1 MNQFRWG
8 ILGTGSIAKAF
19 AKDLSF
25 AEGHV
30 VAAVG
35 SRSIDSAQRFS
46 DQFGGVPF
54 GSYQSLVEQDL
65 DGIYVATPHPYHC
78 PNTLLALEN
87 GKPVLCEKPFS
98 VNSKESAAMIA
109 KAKEKNLLLVEAMWS
124 RFLPHYRHVRDLI
137 QQGALGEIKFLYA
150 DHGQNLPAERHA
162 RLHLPELAGGALL
175 DLGIYPISLSYLI
188 FGKPA
193 KITARASFT
202 TSGVDESTSIIF
214 EYDKNRQANLH
225 TTLSIK
231 TPCTATIIGT
241 QATLEIHGSFYTPT
255 SMSLKHLNGEVI
267 SYPKEYLGHGL
278 REQAIEFA
286 KLVREGKKESDLMSL
301 TDSQSIM
308 ETMDVI
314 RKQIGLTYPFEN

>member
-1 MNQFRWG
+1 
-8 ILGTGSIAKAF
+8 
-19 AKDLSF
+19 LSF

-30 VAAVG
+30 VAAIG
-35 SRSIDSAQRFS
+35 SRSLDSAQRFS
-46 DQFGGVPF
+46 DQFGGLPF

-65 DGIYVATPHPYHC
+65 DGVYVATPHPFHR

-98 VNSKESAAMIA
+98 VNAKESAEMIA

-124 RFLPHYRHVRDLI
+124 RFLPHYRLVRDLI
-137 QQGALGEIKFLYA
+137 QQGVLGEIRFLYA

-193 KITARASFT
+193 QITARASFT
-202 TSGVDESTSIIF
+202 ESGVDESTSIIF
-214 EYDKNRQANLH
+214 EYDNNHQANLH

-231 TPCTATIIGT
+231 TPCTATVIGT
-241 QATLEIHGSFYTPT
+241 KATLEIHGSFYTPT
-255 SMSLKHLNGEVI
+255 SMSLKHSNGEVI
-267 SYPKEYLGHGL
+267 NYPKEYLGHGL

-286 KLVREGKKESDLMSL
+286 KLVSEGKKESELMTLS
-301 TDSQSIM
+301 DSQSIM
-308 ETMDVI
+308 ETMDEI
-314 RKQIGLTYPFEN
+314 RKQIGLAYRFEN

>member
-1 MNQFRWG
+1 MNEFRWG
-8 ILGTGSIAKAF
+8 VIGTGSIAKAF

-25 AEGHV
+25 TDGHV
-30 VAAVG
+30 IAAVG
-35 SRSIDSAQRFS
+35 SRSLDTAQSFS
-46 DQFGGVPF
+46 KQFGGKAF
-54 GSYQSLVEQDL
+54 GSYEALVEQEL
-65 DGIYVATPHPYHC
+65 DGVYVATPHPLHC

-109 KAKEKNLLLVEAMWS
+109 KAREKNLLLVEAMWS
-124 RFLPHYRHVRDLI
+124 RFLPHYRLLNQML
-137 QQGALGEIKFLYA
+137 QQEVLGEVRFLYA
-150 DHGQNLPAERHA
+150 DHGQNLPAERHP

-188 FGKPA
+188 FGKPT

-202 TSGVDESTSIIF
+202 SLGVDESTSIIF
-214 EYDKNRQANLH
+214 EYDQNQQANLH

-241 QATLEIHGSFYTPT
+241 QGTLEIQGSFYTPT
-255 SMSLKHLNGEVI
+255 SMNLKHLNGEVI
-267 SYPKEYLGHGL
+267 IHPKEYLGHGL

-286 KLVREGKKESDLMSL
+286 NLVREGKKESDLMTL
-301 TDSQSIM
+301 ADTQSIM
-308 ETMDVI
+308 ETMDEI
-314 RKQIGLTYPFEN
+314 RAQIGLTYPFEK